1 MILALVT
8 NTASNVVE
16 TVKPYA
22 SVKSS
27 FSFIH
32 FIVVI
37 VVGTLVNSILSSEL
51 NFNQAWFL

>member
-8 NTASNVVE
+8 NTGSNVVE

-27 FSFIH
+27 LSFIH

-37 VVGTLVNSILSSEL
+37 VVGTLVNSILSPEF
-51 NFNQAWFL
+51 NFNQD